1 MIYGNVFLDEIS
13 LDLVNIEESADAI
26 LQEAKKDPN
35 SDIKTVIDKS
45 NKSNEEVEKKTNG
58 LMAAIKSG
66 KKKIKKSF
74 HDTFFPWY
82 QFALDIIPCYAENVQ
97 IYFDYDLGKAIKE
110 GKVETEDQL
119 KDFLAKLEENI
130 DTMFPKIIMKKNNTI
145 LKEYFGEKGMNASEF
160 CKKLRGLEDYY
171 KKNKLYKT
179 KGIFNKIKKDNNSN
193 ENAKNITKF
202 RQIVSNEKFHYQI
215 MGIDYETIYEYK
227 STHDFSSSYI
237 THYKSLIKKMVYDVE
252 KARST
257 INKAYSR
264 IVTRTIESRIAR
276 SKTSAKAA
284 GMLTQQAMDG
294 NKDAMNAA
302 IAANINMG
310 MM

>member
-1 MIYGNVFLDEIS
+1 MIYGNKFLDEIS
-13 LDLVNIEESADAI
+13 LDLINIEESANSI
-26 LQEAKKDPN
+26 LQEAEKDPN
-35 SDIKTVIDKS
+35 NDVKTVIDKS
-45 NKSNEEVEKKTNG
+45 NKANDDVEKKTNG
-58 LMAAIKSG
+58 LMSAIKSG
-66 KKKIKKSF
+66 KKKIKKNI
-74 HDTFFPWY
+74 HDTLFPWY

-97 IYFDYDLGKAIKE
+97 IYFDYDLGKAIKD
-110 GKVETEDQL
+110 GKVETEDQI

-171 KKNKLYKT
+171 KKNKLHKA
-179 KGIFNKIKKDNNSN
+179 KGIFNKIKKSRDSN

-202 RQIVSNEKFHYQI
+202 KQIVSNEKFHYQI

-227 STHDFSSSYI
+227 STHDFSASYI
-237 THYKSLIKKMVYDVE
+237 THYKSLIKKLVYDVE
-252 KARST
+252 KARLT

-264 IVTRTIESRIAR
+264 ILTQVIGSRVAR
-276 SKTSAKAA
+276 SKTSGMAA
-284 GMLTQQAMDG
+284 GMLTQQTIDG
-294 NKDAMNAA
+294 NQDAMGAA
-302 IAANINMG
+302 LGANINMH